1 VKNDVVVETRGFF
14 LDEVM
19 SEGINDTSIVL
30 IPKGNELEELTDFRP
45 ISICNVIYELISK
58 CIVNRLRVI
67 LYEIINPKQSA
78 FVPSRRITDNTLI
91 VFECAHEIQ
100 RTNRRRGDFCAYK
113 LDLLKAYDR
122 VNWGFLKQVMVKLCF
137 HSKFVQWIMIYITT
151 VRYSV
156 CFNETVLSPFRPL
169 DVFIKVIL
177 YCLIYFFWWL
187 PIYQFLIRITR
198 DRG

>member
-1 VKNDVVVETRGFF
+1 VKNDVVVETREFF

-91 VFECAHEIQ
+91 AFECAHEIQ
-100 RTNRRRGDFCAYK
+100 RTNGRRGDFCAYK

-122 VNWGFLKQVMVKLCF
+122 VNWGFLKQVMVKL
-137 HSKFVQWIMIYITT
+137 
-151 VRYSV
+151 